1 MIVVDTSALIAVVA
15 EEVRMEDCSDALSRA
30 DEIVISAGTMVEY
43 EIVSSR
49 PELRKVATKFIDDL
63 GPRVVAVD
71 AAFARSLGQHYRQ
84 WGRGFHKAGL
94 NMGDCY
100 AYTLA
105 QLLELPLLFIG
116 NDFSLTDV
124 RSVLA
129 NPSPEQ
135 S

>member
-1 MIVVDTSALIAVVA
+1 MIVVDTSALIAVIA
-15 EEVRMEDCSDALSRA
+15 EEARMEDCSNALSHA
-30 DEIVISAGTMVEY
+30 DEIVISAGTIVEY

-49 PELRKVATKFIDDL
+49 PELRKVANNFIESL
-63 GPRVVAVD
+63 QARVVAVD
-71 AAFARSLGQHYRQ
+71 ASFARSLGQHYRQ

-105 QLLELPLLFIG
+105 QMLDLPLLFIG
-116 NDFSLTDV
+116 NNFALTDV

-129 NPSPEQ
+129 DPSPGIA
-135 S
+135 

>member
-1 MIVVDTSALIAVVA
+1 MIVVDTSALIAVIA
-15 EEVRMEDCSDALSRA
+15 EEARMNDCSDALSLA
-30 DEIVISAGTMVEY
+30 NEIVISAGTMVEY

-49 PELRKVATKFIDDL
+49 PELRKVANRFIEDL
-63 GPRVVAVD
+63 KPRVVAVD
-71 AAFARSLGQHYRQ
+71 EVFAQSVGQHYRQ

-105 QLLELPLLFIG
+105 QLLDLPLLFIG

-124 RSVLA
+124 RSVLTD
-129 NPSPEQ
+129 PSPGAA
-135 S
+135 